1 MQGRL
6 QQTYRVAGELDR
18 NAVFSGVIPVTKMP
32 RLSSLIIENDA
43 EITVQFEFATD
54 RFQHPSI
61 RGHYQVDLTAE
72 CQRCLEPMVY
82 PVDQSFELLIDATDE
97 DIEAFQVDSV
107 YSVDGYVD
115 IHEVI
120 EDELILDLPIILMHE
135 DRGCNKYLQPETSE
149 SQVAER
155 ENPFAVLE
163 SLKGGD

>member
-61 RGHYQVDLTAE
+61 RGQYQVDLTAE

-120 EDELILDLPIILMHE
+120 EDELILALPIILMHE
-135 DRGCNKYLQPETSE
+135 DKGCNKYL
-149 SQVAER
+149 
-155 ENPFAVLE
+155 
-163 SLKGGD
+163 